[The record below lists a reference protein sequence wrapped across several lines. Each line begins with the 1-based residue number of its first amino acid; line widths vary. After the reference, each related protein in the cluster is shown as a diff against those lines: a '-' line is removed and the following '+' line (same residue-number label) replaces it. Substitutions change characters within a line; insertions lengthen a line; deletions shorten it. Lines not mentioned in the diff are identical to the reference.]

1 MTARARWSAV
11 ALGAAAQSSTQDCEA
26 VVWLDSDQVWTRRV
40 QRGSDLRVTCL
51 GGLVWMTREGDSRDH
66 FLRVEDTF
74 TSREPG
80 MVYVQAIVPSQLHVA
95 WKGSSRPVGVS

>member
-11 ALGAAAQSSTQDCEA
+11 ALGAAAQSSAQDCEA
-26 VVWLDSDQVWTRRV
+26 VVWLDSNQVWTRRV
-40 QRGSDLRVTCL
+40 QRGSDLSVTCL

-66 FLRVEDTF
+66 FLRGEDTY

-80 MVYVQAIVPSQLHVA
+80 LVCVQAMTPSQLLV
-95 WKGSSRPVGVS
+95 VST